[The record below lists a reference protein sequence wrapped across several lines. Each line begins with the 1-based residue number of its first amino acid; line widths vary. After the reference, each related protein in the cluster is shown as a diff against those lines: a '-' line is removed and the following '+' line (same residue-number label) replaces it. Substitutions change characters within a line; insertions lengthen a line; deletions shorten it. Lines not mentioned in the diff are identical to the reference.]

1 MTTENFI
8 NQVESFQKELGALV
22 HRYGLSCGAFHG
34 MLREGDKLRNVSL
47 LLENERI
54 TDPNGRAINKA
65 AFEAGRVLI
74 VNLAGGKVLHENI
87 EYIRRK
93 PNEMPF

>member
-8 NQVESFQKELGALV
+8 GQVHDFQRELGALI

-34 MLREGDKLRNVSL
+34 MLREGDKLRNISL

-54 TDPNGRAINKA
+54 KDPKARAVNKA
-65 AFEAGRVLI
+65 AFEAGKVTI
-74 VNLAGGKVLHENI
+74 INMAGGRVVHENI
-87 EYIRRK
+87 EYVK
-93 PNEMPF
+93 PKPGEMPH

>member
-8 NQVESFQKELGALV
+8 SQVHDFQKELGALI

-34 MLREGDKLRNVSL
+34 MLREGGKLRNVSL

-54 TDPNGRAINKA
+54 KDPNARAINKA

-74 VNLAGGKVLHENI
+74 INLAHGKVLHENI
-87 EYIRRK
+87 EYIK
-93 PNEMPF
+93 PKPGEMPH